1 MGLFSKKYDKDKDKL
16 KLVFNI
22 ELLEYQFYYQDKLI
36 NYKDLNKNTKKY
48 LDNENKFLK
57 ANPNII
63 ENEKY
68 KIEAMK
74 SNGRR
79 NFLISIGYDIYSFE
93 YLGPNNG
100 TMSKELEQYL
110 NELVSRN
117 NVLIGI
123 NRVGQQPDEYI
134 IDNLLNGILMTGYSG
149 SGVLYKPKLC
159 ENVSYY
165 ADNRIII
172 KELMY
177 ANTYKN
183 SKGSI
188 LIKIPDS
195 DLQNDDI
202 IIQDKN
208 GNYRLNPK
216 YILGYIPVSKDHH
229 IERIITPYDIQK
241 QRRIENNHYS
251 NEFNNLNMHR

>member
-1 MGLFSKKYDKDKDKL
+1 MGLFSKKYDMDKDKL

-36 NYKDLNKNTKKY
+36 NYEDLNKNTKKY
-48 LDNENKFLK
+48 LDKQNKFLK
-57 ANPNII
+57 ENPNII
-63 ENEKY
+63 EYEKY
-68 KIEAMK
+68 KIEAMN
-74 SNGRR
+74 SIERR
-79 NFLISIGYDIYSFE
+79 NFLTSIGYSLNSFE
-93 YLGPNNG
+93 YLGINNG

-110 NELVSRN
+110 NELVSHN

-123 NRVGQQPDEYI
+123 NRVGQLPDEYI
-134 IDNLLNGILMTGYSG
+134 IDSLLNGILMTGHSG
-149 SGVLYKPKLC
+149 SGVFSKPKLC

-251 NEFNNLNMHR
+251 SESNELNRHR